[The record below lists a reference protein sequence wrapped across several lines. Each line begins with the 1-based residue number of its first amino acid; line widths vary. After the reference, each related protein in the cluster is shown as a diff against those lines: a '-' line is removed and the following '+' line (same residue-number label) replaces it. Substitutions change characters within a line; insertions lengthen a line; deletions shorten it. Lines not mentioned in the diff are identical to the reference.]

1 MLRYLK
7 HILFFI
13 VVISLFQCKSQ
24 SEETTP
30 TVDLFEEFSGGQEGT
45 VFDAG
50 VNAFGNSLINLNSD
64 EVTRFVIG
72 NSFNRNNWVTAPSST
87 AARDGLGPFFN
98 ATSCSS
104 CHLLDGRGKPTD
116 QNNVINQALLFRLS
130 IPGVDSHGGPLPHPV
145 YGDQFGP
152 RAIASVLSE
161 GDVHVTYT
169 EIAGNYP
176 DGSSYSLQKPTYSFS
191 NLNYGEMGSVMV
203 SPRIAPVMAGVG
215 LLEAVSDA
223 DILSRVDLEDTNKDG
238 ISGKANYVWDAKQQ
252 RKVLGKFGWKANQ
265 PTVEQQVAG
274 AFSGDM
280 GITSSL
286 FPLENMSEVQYQKW
300 GNLPNGGTPELED
313 KIFDDVVFYIKSLAV
328 PARRDWQNEAVL
340 DGKQLFMTAN
350 CNGCHVASLTTG
362 TGSDVALLNK
372 QSIRPYTDLLLHD
385 MGDGLA
391 DGRPDFDA
399 TGNEWRTA
407 PLWGIGLVKAVNKHT
422 NFLHDGRARTI
433 EEAILWHGGEAEKS
447 KNAFMNFSKN
457 QRASVLSF
465 INSL

>member
-1 MLRYLK
+1 MK
-7 HILFFI
+7 HFLFLI
-13 VVISLFQCKSQ
+13 VAFLLFQCKSQ
-24 SEETTP
+24 SEQTSP
-30 TVDLFEEFSGGQEGT
+30 AVDLYEEYSGGQEGT

-87 AARDGLGPFFN
+87 SARDGLGPLFN

-116 QNNVINQALLFRLS
+116 DNGAINQALLFRLS
-130 IPGVDSHGGPLPHPV
+130 VPGVGPHGGPMPHPI
-145 YGDQFGP
+145 YGDQFSP
-152 RAIASVLSE
+152 RAIAGVLAE
-161 GDVHVTYT
+161 GDVTVTYT
-169 EIAGNYP
+169 NITGSYP
-176 DGSSYSLQKPTYSFS
+176 DGTPYSLQKPTYSFK
-191 NLNYGEMGSVMV
+191 NLNYGDISDAMV

-223 DILSRVDLEDTNKDG
+223 DILSRVDENDTNADG
-238 ISGKANYVWDAKQQ
+238 ISGKANYVWDAQLQ

-265 PTVEQQVAG
+265 PTVAQQVGG

-280 GITSSL
+280 GITSSM
-286 FPLENMSEVQYQKW
+286 FPTENISPNQL
-300 GNLPNGGTPELED
+300 GRLGALPNGGEPEIED
-313 KIFDDVVFYIKSLAV
+313 AIFDDVVFYIKTLAV
-328 PARRDWQNEAVL
+328 PARRDWKNETIVE
-340 DGKQLFMTAN
+340 GKKLFMTAQ

-362 TGSDVALLNK
+362 SSSDMTLLNK
-372 QSIRPYTDLLLHD
+372 QAIKPYTDLLLHD

-399 TGNEWRTA
+399 TGSEWRTA
-407 PLWGIGLVKAVNKHT
+407 PLWGIGLVQAVNKHT
-422 NFLHDGRARTI
+422 QFLHDGRARNI

-447 KNAFMNFSKN
+447 KTAFMNLNKT
-457 QRASVLSF
+457 QRASVIAF